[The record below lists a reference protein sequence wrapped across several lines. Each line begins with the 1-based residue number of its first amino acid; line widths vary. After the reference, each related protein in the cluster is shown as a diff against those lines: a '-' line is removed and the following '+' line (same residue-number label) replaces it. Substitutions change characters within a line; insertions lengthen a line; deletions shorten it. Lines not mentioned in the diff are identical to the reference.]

1 MGWWTFFLQCNITLI
16 PSWRNKFWKVRTKTL
31 ESPMYRSKCSPEC
44 TSRSFICGVHEQPEQ
59 PLAGPLPCA
68 VCTKAAW
75 LSHWFPPARPRL
87 WCYPG
92 CFPWPALHAENSL
105 SNVQEIFWKRR
116 PSKGQ
121 SWRRKTTYQNYYF
134 HQTEFSSSRITS
146 HQYAGIPIYLC
157 LAAATKTNK
166 VQVWRNLAE
175 DMKCIGSFLIV
186 ADAHEVPGTSFR
198 TVTTFYHLSS
208 HTRNILLLCSHERNK
223 QPSLICLT
231 PPTPTPSLNPKCI
244 TIKYLPGKTTLA
256 FSSCFNLPFS
266 ISIR

>member
-1 MGWWTFFLQCNITLI
+1 MHLKKLHLRRAWAAWAASCWSLAMCCVYKGSLI
-16 PSWRNKFWKVRTKTL
+16 ISLISSSKTSSVMLSWML
-31 ESPMYRSKCSPEC
+31 PMTC
-44 TSRSFICGVHEQPEQ
+44 TSCREFFTQP
-59 PLAGPLPCA
+59 
-68 VCTKAAW
+68 T
-75 LSHWFPPARPRL
+75 RD
-87 WCYPG
+87 
-92 CFPWPALHAENSL
+92 
-105 SNVQEIFWKRR
+105 IWKRR

-121 SWRRKTTYQNYYF
+121 SWRRKTTYQHYYF
-134 HQTEFSSSRITS
+134 HQTEFSSNRIAS

-157 LAAATKTNK
+157 LAAATKNNK

-175 DMKCIGSFLIV
+175 DMKCIGIFLIV

-231 PPTPTPSLNPKCI
+231 PPTPTPSPNPKCI
-244 TIKYLPGKTTLA
+244 TVKYLPGKTTLA